1 MAKKKKNRDNILT
14 RSFKTEIFFSEKDS
28 LILDGQSKINNW
40 LYNQLL
46 EISIDD
52 FNLSGNTLKLASGNN
67 ARDYM
72 INTLKPKH
80 PFLNTV
86 NTRVT
91 NNTAMRL
98 ATSYKNFFERG
109 YKGFPKF
116 KSWSRNWFSL
126 HYSEIAERG
135 VKIDNHDVKIS
146 LGKDE
151 KGERLYVHGKLDT
164 KLPYSCNYKLIDMTI
179 TKKQKR
185 FFVSIVVDFEKKRQ
199 IDREKNVDK
208 WIVID
213 PNHKNFFVGL
223 DYEGNSFEFSNQ
235 DCFKYFNEQI
245 ERLCSKISKCK
256 KQKVKKIY
264 DKDGKYEKT
273 EITDSSKRYK
283 RLERTLYKARNTRQ
297 EQIKTFCYSLA
308 QWLAKDYDYIGIGDY
323 VPTKDVTTSTKMRK
337 SMLNDSHIGKF
348 RGIVEKVCIKSYKT
362 YEKINER
369 YTTMTCSCCGH
380 REKHDPSEREFIC
393 KMCKTTFYRDINSCL
408 NFMNNL
414 GLNLSGTD
422 YDSLVKTKPTYTF
435 KINHR
440 TDSIRKVVDRER
452 RIKEKL

>member
-1 MAKKKKNRDNILT
+1 MARKKKNRDNILT
-14 RSFKTEIFFSEKDS
+14 RSFKTEIFFNEKDS

-46 EISIDD
+46 DIAIDD
-52 FNLSGNTLKLASGNN
+52 YKSGNLLKLASSNN

-80 PFLNTV
+80 PFLNTI

-98 ATSYKNFFERG
+98 TTSYKNFFERG
-109 YKGFPKF
+109 NKGFPKY
-116 KSWSRNWFSL
+116 KSWSREWFSL

-135 VKIDNHDVKIS
+135 VKIDNYDVRIS
-146 LGKDE
+146 LGVND
-151 KGERLYVHGKLDT
+151 KGERLYVHGKLDS

-185 FFVSIVVDFEKKRQ
+185 FFVSIVVDFEKKRP
-199 IDREKNVDK
+199 IEKEKNTEK

-223 DYEGNSFEFSNQ
+223 DYNGNSFEFANP
-235 DCFKYFNEQI
+235 DCFKYFNESI
-245 ERLCSKISKCK
+245 DRLSSKISKCK

-264 DKDGKYEKT
+264 DKEGNYEKT

-283 RLERTLYKARNTRQ
+283 RLERALYKARNTRQ

-308 QWLAKDYDYIGIGDY
+308 QWLARDYDYIGIGDY
-323 VPTKDVTTSTKMRK
+323 TPDVNIAKEKNMRR

-348 RGIVEKVCIKSYKT
+348 RGIVEKVCVKSYKT
-362 YEKINER
+362 YEKISER

-393 KMCKTTFYRDINSCL
+393 KMCGTAFYRDINSCL

-422 YDSLVKTKPTYTF
+422 YVSLVKTKPIYTF

-440 TDSIRKVVDRER
+440 TDSIRKVVDIER
-452 RIKEKL
+452 RIKEIL

>member
-1 MAKKKKNRDNILT
+1 MARKKKNRDNILT

-28 LILDGQSKINNW
+28 LILDGQSKISNW

-46 EISIDD
+46 DIAICDYKD
-52 FNLSGNTLKLASGNN
+52 GNTLKLASGNN

-109 YKGFPKF
+109 NKGFPKF

-126 HYSEIAERG
+126 QYSEIAERG

-151 KGERLYVHGKLDT
+151 KGDRLYVHGKLDS
-164 KLPYSCNYKLIDMTI
+164 KIPYSCNYKLIDMTI

-185 FFVSIVVDFEKKRQ
+185 FFVSIVVDLEKKRQ
-199 IDREKNVDK
+199 IEREKNVEK

-223 DYEGNSFEFSNQ
+223 DYKGNSFEFSNP
-235 DCFKYFNEQI
+235 DCFKYFNESI
-245 ERLCSKISKCK
+245 DRLCSKISKCK

-283 RLERTLYKARNTRQ
+283 RLERALNKARNTRQ

-308 QWLAKDYDYIGIGDY
+308 QWLARDYDYIGIGDY
-323 VPTKDVTTSTKMRK
+323 TPDINVAKEKNMHR

-348 RGIVEKVCIKSYKT
+348 RVIVDKVCTKSYKT
-362 YEKINER
+362 YEKIDER
-369 YTTMTCSCCGH
+369 FTTMTCSCCSH
-380 REKHDPSEREFIC
+380 KEKHEPNVREFVC
-393 KMCKTTFYRDINSCL
+393 KVCGTTFYRDINSCL

-414 GLNLSGTD
+414 NLNLSGTD

-435 KINHR
+435 KINQR
-440 TDSIRKVVDRER
+440 IGSIKKMVDRER